1 MGWQKQLFINTFRN
15 QTKTLHTSK
24 EDGSEW
30 LYGLNTSSQQFGIFP
45 RSYCT
50 PIDSNFEQEF
60 HFEHKFNEP
69 GIDTDS
75 KLSDKLSSNSLKFS
89 KNSHRNGF
97 QEQIDSSGSKKDQE
111 NNDKAESFS
120 DASPNR
126 NSDSSFSE
134 NLQTF
139 KDSLKKISDEVI
151 YLLLHFAKINNTKVN
166 KKKYQ
171 D

>member
-1 MGWQKQLFINTFRN
+1 M
-15 QTKTLHTSK
+15 
-24 EDGSEW
+24 
-30 LYGLNTSSQQFGIFP
+30 
-45 RSYCT
+45 
-50 PIDSNFEQEF
+50 
-60 HFEHKFNEP
+60 
-69 GIDTDS
+69 
-75 KLSDKLSSNSLKFS
+75 SSNSLKFS
-89 KNSHRNGF
+89 TNSHRNGF

-171 D
+171 DKKDNQFVTKLFLSMETKILTNMIKLFFTLLDFVFE